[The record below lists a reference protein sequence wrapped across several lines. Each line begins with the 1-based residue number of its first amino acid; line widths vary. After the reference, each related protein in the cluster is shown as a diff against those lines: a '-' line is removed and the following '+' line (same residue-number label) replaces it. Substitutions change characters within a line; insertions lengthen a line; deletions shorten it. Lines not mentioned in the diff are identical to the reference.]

1 MSHINISTLLQ
12 YRPPYPYP
20 YRFPLRNLISSNG
33 NPPYGFTVY
42 RYAYYNILI
51 NQHGY
56 NLNMNRISFV
66 ASILWKQE
74 PANVKL
80 YYRNLAR
87 KIRTSSIISGRRGR
101 RNNDSR
107 RIPQP
112 SSSQQTSPVP
122 PVPPALPAPA
132 ITLVPPVTQ
141 RNTSDIYID
150 FEELASHMNQGIP
163 LPTTTTSVFNVS
175 SSFGTSL

>member
-1 MSHINISTLLQ
+1 MSNQSHINTSTLLQ
-12 YRPPYPYP
+12 YRPPYP
-20 YRFPLRNLISSNG
+20 PLRNLISSNG

-42 RYAYYNILI
+42 RHACYIFI

-56 NLNMNRISFV
+56 NLKMSRISFI

-80 YYRNLAR
+80 YYYNLSR
-87 KIRTSSIISGRRGR
+87 KIRTNSIISGR

-107 RIPQP
+107 RISQP
-112 SSSQQTSPVP
+112 PSSQQTP
-122 PVPPALPAPA
+122 PVPPAPPAPVPP
-132 ITLVPPVTQ
+132 IPLVPPVTQ

-163 LPTTTTSVFNVS
+163 LPTTTISVFNVS